1 LKSQVRCVL
10 VVSPVADLC
19 GLYEYALTKAGFT
32 VITFATLPT
41 EPIDAD
47 AIVVQLH
54 PSHDARDV
62 SCRLRVCAPH
72 AVLIALTSLVPDTQ
86 TPVFETELLL
96 PVPPDLL
103 VEIVSAL
110 NRASA

>member
-1 LKSQVRCVL
+1 ML

-19 GLYEYALTKAGFT
+19 GLYEYALANAGFIVNT
-32 VITFATLPT
+32 SATLPT

-54 PSHDARDV
+54 PSADARDI
-62 SCRLRVCAPH
+62 SCRLRLCAPH
-72 AVLIALTSLVPDTQ
+72 AVLIALTSVVPDTQ

-96 PVPPDLL
+96 PVAPDSL